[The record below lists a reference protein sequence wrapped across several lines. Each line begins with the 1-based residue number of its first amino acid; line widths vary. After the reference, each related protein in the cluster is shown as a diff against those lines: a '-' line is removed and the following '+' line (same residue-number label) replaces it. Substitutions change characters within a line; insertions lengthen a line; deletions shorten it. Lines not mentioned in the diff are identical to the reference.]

1 MTKIESKFLV
11 IQLLKIKRVFESVV
25 VVAFQSTF
33 CSEKYQNNIFL
44 FYFLFFIFDISILKK
59 IKKHKKLI

>member
-1 MTKIESKFLV
+1 MIKIESKFKV

-33 CSEKYQNNIFL
+33 CSEKYQNNIFIFI
-44 FYFLFFIFDISILKK
+44 FYFLFFIFKK
-59 IKKHKKLI
+59 LKKHKKLI